1 MSFTT
6 LGAVHAFDPGALPG
20 PVAAAVWRGVDM
32 VGAVARTVPTGFGA
46 LDAQLPGGGWPTQAV
61 TELLLPQAL
70 RCEWRLLGP
79 ALPALLQEGGRIYL
93 VAPPQPPHAGGLA
106 QLGVPPAQLVWVR
119 AVAPLERLWATEQI
133 LQAGPVG
140 AVLAWLPQARPEQI
154 RRLQIHAQSCDAPV
168 FLCRPEGELKKD
180 LHATLRVGV
189 NLGPDWVLQVRIPKR
204 RGSAFEGVLCLEAIP
219 GNLQHML
226 PPRLGSAAAMV
237 QAPLAKELSDVR
249 ALGRIAA
256 PATTHRLLAH

>member
-61 TELLLPQAL
+61 TELL
-70 RCEWRLLGP
+70 
-79 ALPALLQEGGRIYL
+79 
-93 VAPPQPPHAGGLA
+93 
-106 QLGVPPAQLVWVR
+106 WVR
-119 AVAPLERLWATEQI
+119 AVAPLERLWATAQL

-154 RRLQIHAQSCDAPV
+154 RRLQIHAQTCNTPV
-168 FLCRPEGELKKD
+168 FLVRPEGAL
-180 LHATLRVGV
+180 LQASPAPLRVG
-189 NLGPDWVLQVRIPKR
+189 
-204 RGSAFEGVLCLEAIP
+204 A
-219 GNLQHML
+219 
-226 PPRLGSAAAMV
+226 
-237 QAPLAKELSDVR
+237 
-249 ALGRIAA
+249 
-256 PATTHRLLAH
+256 

>member
-32 VGAVARTVPTGFGA
+32 VGAVARTVPTGFGT

-106 QLGVPPAQLVWVR
+106 QLGVPPA
-119 AVAPLERLWATEQI
+119 
-133 LQAGPVG
+133 
-140 AVLAWLPQARPEQI
+140 
-154 RRLQIHAQSCDAPV
+154 
-168 FLCRPEGELKKD
+168 
-180 LHATLRVGV
+180 
-189 NLGPDWVLQVRIPKR
+189 
-204 RGSAFEGVLCLEAIP
+204 
-219 GNLQHML
+219 
-226 PPRLGSAAAMV
+226 
-237 QAPLAKELSDVR
+237 
-249 ALGRIAA
+249 
-256 PATTHRLLAH
+256 

>member
-93 VAPPQPPHAGGLA
+93 VAPSQPPHAGGLA

-168 FLCRPEGELKKD
+168 FLCRPEGALQQ
-180 LHATLRVGV
+180 ASPAPLRVGV
-189 NLGPDWVLQVRIPKR
+189 TLGSDWVLQVHIPKR
-204 RGSAFEGVLCLEAIP
+204 RGSAFEGVLRLEAIP

-226 PPRLGSAAAMV
+226 PPRLGSAAATV